1 VRDEEVAEEATPRE
15 VVDDAV
21 QMLTIHGAKGL
32 DFEHVYVMQLHK
44 GSGGA
49 GAWRAPAG
57 AVEGC
62 MEYALFGAPTPG
74 FDRVRQARDRVA
86 EAENVRTLYVAMT
99 RAKSRLVL
107 SGRWPG
113 RGKAGRG
120 SHAGLLRERT
130 LPAPD
135 FDAELGPLVERGEA
149 DFFDAAAAR
158 WVFPSLSGEETPPA
172 GAAEAG
178 DAALPRPAEVERDAR
193 RLRAERERADA
204 QRERRFG
211 AAASDDGSRDWREQR
226 ADRGAGEAAP
236 TASSAEVARAVGTV
250 VHRALEEFDLQADPE
265 AEVARRRDVL
275 EGELAVL
282 VEPESLEAAIANAR
296 SLLDAI
302 VAGPLFPKL
311 RSLAGSVVAR
321 ELPVLARPQ
330 ADAGPTGYVSGA
342 IDLLYRDPD
351 SGELVVA
358 DYKTDR
364 VPAGTALAEHGRAYA
379 HQGDAYRRAV
389 REAFAL
395 AYTPRFELWYLRRGE
410 VVTI

>member
-21 QMLTIHGAKGL
+21 QILTIHGAKGL

-49 GAWRAPAG
+49 GAGRVPA
-57 AVEGC
+57 AVADGC

-74 FDRVRQARDRVA
+74 FDRVRDARDRVA

-107 SGRWPG
+107 SGRWSG
-113 RGKAGRG
+113 SKKAGRG
-120 SHAGLLRERT
+120 SHAALLEQRA

-135 FDAELGPLVERGEA
+135 FDAELGSLVERGEA

-158 WVFPSLSGEETPPA
+158 WVFPSLSAGERPSA

-193 RLRAERERADA
+193 RLRAERERAAA

-236 TASSAEVARAVGTV
+236 TPSFAEIARAVGTA
-250 VHRALEEFDLQADPE
+250 VHRALEQLDLEAEPE
-265 AEVARRRDVL
+265 AEVARRREAL
-275 EGELAVL
+275 EGDLGAL
-282 VEPESLEAAIANAR
+282 VDPENLEAAVANAR

-302 VAGPLFPKL
+302 VEGPLFPKL
-311 RSLAGSVVAR
+311 RSLADSVVAR
-321 ELPVLARPQ
+321 ELPVLAPPE
-330 ADAGPTGYVSGA
+330 ADAGPAGYVSGT

-351 SGELVVA
+351 SDELVIA

-364 VPAGTALAEHGRAYA
+364 VPAETALSEHGRAYA
-379 HQGDAYRRAV
+379 QQGAVYRRAV

-395 AYTPRFELWYLRRGE
+395 GYTPRFELWYLRRGE
-410 VVTI
+410 IAPI